1 MRDRGHG
8 RAQVCGRYTRGQRLT
23 DTETILAADPTA
35 VTPPVANEDAAWEAL
50 ATHADGLLRI
60 VTAALTADL
69 D

>member
-1 MRDRGHG
+1 M
-8 RAQVCGRYTRGQRLT
+8 CGRHRRSTTTSDQARAALAQAQQLLEAV
-23 DTETILAADPTA
+23 ETTA

>member
-1 MRDRGHG
+1 MTTSDQA
-8 RAQVCGRYTRGQRLT
+8 RAALAQAQQLLEAV
-23 DTETILAADPTA
+23 ETTA

-50 ATHADGLLRI
+50 ATHADGPLRI

>member
-1 MRDRGHG
+1 MTDPRTSWEQVGEELSGLGLKLKLHFEQAAKEG
-8 RAQVCGRYTRGQRLT
+8 RA
-23 DTETILAADPTA
+23 
-35 VTPPVANEDAAWEAL
+35 EDAAWEAL

>member
-1 MRDRGHG
+1 MTTSDQA
-8 RAQVCGRYTRGQRLT
+8 RAALAQAQQLLEAV
-23 DTETILAADPTA
+23 ETTA
-35 VTPPVANEDAAWEAL
+35 VTPPVANEDAARESL

>member
-1 MRDRGHG
+1 MCRRHRRSPTTSDQA
-8 RAQVCGRYTRGQRLT
+8 RAALAQAQQLLEAV
-23 DTETILAADPTA
+23 ETTA
-35 VTPPVANEDAAWEAL
+35 VTPPVANEDAAREAL

>member
-1 MRDRGHG
+1 MCRRHRRSPTTSDQA
-8 RAQVCGRYTRGQRLT
+8 RAALAQAQQLLEAV
-23 DTETILAADPTA
+23 ETTA

>member
-1 MRDRGHG
+1 MTTSDQA
-8 RAQVCGRYTRGQRLT
+8 RAALAQAQQLLEAV
-23 DTETILAADPTA
+23 ETTA

-60 VTAALTADL
+60 VTVALTAAL